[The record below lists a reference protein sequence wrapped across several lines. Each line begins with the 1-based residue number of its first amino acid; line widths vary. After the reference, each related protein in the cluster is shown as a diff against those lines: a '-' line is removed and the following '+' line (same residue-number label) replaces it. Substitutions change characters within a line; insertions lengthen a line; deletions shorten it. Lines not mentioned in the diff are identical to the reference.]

1 MSDLLIA
8 VLIWLVSAIV
18 LIVWLLPKLSR
29 QQAELAR
36 VQAERDVATES
47 LQRLEREVQAGREG
61 LAQLEG
67 ARVQINGLG
76 TQLSDAQREVAEL
89 RKDRDHLSQTVI
101 QLQSSL
107 AELDRK
113 HQSERGV
120 LLNLQKEFKDQFDA
134 LTKGLIDANSDKFLK
149 QNQAALDPLLGP
161 LKQKIEDFEKQVAA
175 TNKEETQ
182 QIAVLDSSI
191 KRLEALNQSLG
202 AEAKSLTSALLGQ
215 SKVQGDWGEVVLEQL
230 LQSLGLVEGT
240 HYEQQTSVTGD
251 DGERLRPDFVLT
263 FPDGRKIVLDAK
275 VSLTAYYQWTTSV
288 DEPSRRQALKQH
300 LESVH
305 SHIDELAARNY
316 AAVEGLKGPKVV
328 MFVAIEPAYIEAVRA
343 EPSLYA
349 EAFRKG
355 VILATQS
362 SLYTV
367 LATLEYTWKQQ
378 SISRNAEEIAKQ
390 AGALYDKFADFAKDV
405 ERLGKQMRTTQ
416 ITYDEAWTKLTGKGG
431 LVSRT
436 EKLRQLGIR
445 NKKMVPT
452 QALLDAE
459 LIDQEDEQLS
469 LPDATDAES

>member
-1 MSDLLIA
+1 MSELLIT
-8 VLIWLVSAIV
+8 VLIWLVSAVV
-18 LIVWLLPKLSR
+18 LIVWLVPRLSR
-29 QQAELAR
+29 QQAEIAR
-36 VQAERDVATES
+36 AQAERDAAVANAHK
-47 LQRLEREVQAGREG
+47 LEAEVLAARDG
-61 LAQLEG
+61 LAQLE
-67 ARVQINGLG
+67 ASRSQVTSLSS
-76 TQLSDAQREVAEL
+76 QLKEAQREAVEL
-89 RKDRDHLSQTVI
+89 RSERDRLDRTVT

-113 HQSERGV
+113 YESERGV

-134 LTKGLIDANSDKFLK
+134 LTKGLIDANSKKFLE
-149 QNQAALDPLLGP
+149 QNETALKPLLDPL
-161 LKQKIEDFEKQVAA
+161 KSHIEAFQKQVVE

-202 AEAKSLTSALLGQ
+202 AEAKSLTTALLGQ

-316 AAVEGLKGPKVV
+316 ASVEGLKGPKVV

-405 ERLGKQMRTTQ
+405 EKLGKQMKTTQ
-416 ITYDEAWTKLTGKGG
+416 VSYDDAWTKLTGKGG

-445 NKKMVPT
+445 NKKMVPN

-459 LIDQEDEQLS
+459 LIDQEDAQQS
-469 LPDATDAES
+469 LLDTTEAES